1 MSNLWLDTFLGVIG
15 RYIIIFIDK
24 YYYFLVPPIFA
35 YGIFITL
42 ASFNLKR
49 IEKGTAKEIIRQA
62 KEILKEKPN
71 INYADLTTLI
81 KIDWEKIIKKYSFWP
96 LIAQESG
103 LGVNRSSLANIRNRI
118 MQNERK
124 IHLTLERHGIVL
136 LEERRM
142 FGRNL
147 YLESFHHIPKK

>member
-49 IEKGTAKEIIRQA
+49 IEKGAAKEIIRQA

-81 KIDWEKIIKKYSFWP
+81 QIDWEKIIKKYSFWP

-136 LEERRM
+136 LEERRLDR
-142 FGRNL
+142 RNL

>member
-1 MSNLWLDTFLGVIG
+1 MSNLWLDIFLGVIG

-24 YYYFLVPPIFA
+24 YYYVLVLPILV

-49 IEKGTAKEIIRQA
+49 IERGAAKEIIRQT

-71 INYADLTTLI
+71 INYADLTTLMQ
-81 KIDWEKIIKKYSFWP
+81 IDWEKIIKKYSFWP
-96 LIAQESG
+96 FIAQESG
-103 LGVNRSSLANIRNRI
+103 LGVNRTSLANIRNRI

-124 IHLTLERHGIVL
+124 LHLTLERHGIVL
-136 LEERRM
+136 LKERRLVR
-142 FGRNL
+142 RNL
-147 YLESFHHIPKK
+147 YLESFHHISKK